1 MPLTYSGYLK
11 LPKLLDLQE
20 VLSNPPEHDEALFI
34 IIHQTYELWFKL
46 LLHELEK
53 VGRDFSQDD
62 LYGAIATFKRAR
74 MVMKILVGQFDI
86 LETMTP
92 MSFTHFRNHLD
103 SSAAQST
110 QFRELE
116 FFLGYKRPEL
126 INSLELGDP
135 GVASVQKRLKE
146 RSLIDHFYDFLEYR
160 GVKIPA
166 ELRQRDRTLAAISD
180 KEVQN
185 GLLSLYETKPE
196 VAILFELMT
205 DFDEGLQEW
214 RYRHVKLVERM
225 IGDKPGTG
233 GSSGVAYLR
242 ETLFRP
248 LFADL
253 WAIRHML

>member
-1 MPLTYSGYLK
+1 
-11 LPKLLDLQE
+11 
-20 VLSNPPEHDEALFI
+20 
-34 IIHQTYELWFKL
+34 
-46 LLHELEK
+46 
-53 VGRDFSQDD
+53 

-86 LETMTP
+86 LETMSP
-92 MSFTHFRNHLD
+92 MAFALFRGHLD

-116 FFLGYKRPEL
+116 FLLGYKRPEL
-126 INSLELGDP
+126 INSLEAGDP
-135 GVASVQKRLKE
+135 GIASVEKRLKE

-166 ELRQRDRTLAAISD
+166 GLRQRDRTLAATANE
-180 KEVQN
+180 EVQN
-185 GLLSLYETKPE
+185 GMVNLYKTQPD

-233 GSSGVAYLR
+233 GSSGVTYLR

-248 LFADL
+248 VFTDL
-253 WAIRHML
+253 WGIRKML